1 MSALEDVRYCA
12 GYLAEERFGKVEAAW
27 LLAGAGDDTEALFD
41 LFRNLSNLREPVPA
55 SEEFLAVQDRM
66 LRERI
71 AAAGIT
77 DAAVLPTTPLDP
89 RISLWRGDITT
100 LKVDAVVNAANSQML
115 GCWVPGHRCID
126 NTIHTYAGV
135 QLRAECDRVMRAQGH
150 AEPTGSA
157 KVTRAYN
164 LPATWVVHTVGP
176 IVNGP
181 LAGEHRLQLAS
192 CYTSCL
198 DAAAKEGAQS
208 IAFCCVSTGL
218 FGFPSDEAAR
228 VAVHAARRWLE
239 ANHSDM
245 HVVFN
250 VFEEKDEVIYRG
262 ILFG

>member
-1 MSALEDVRYCA
+1 MSALEDVRYCVA
-12 GYLAEERFGKVEAAW
+12 YLANERFGEPETVR
-27 LLAGAGDDTEALFD
+27 LLASAGNDPEALFD

-55 SEEFLAVQDRM
+55 SQEFLAVQDRM
-66 LRERI
+66 LQARI

-77 DAAVLPTTPLDP
+77 DAAALPATPLDP

-100 LKVDAVVNAANSQML
+100 LRVDAIVNAANSQML

-135 QLRAECDRVMRAQGH
+135 QLRAECDRIMRAQGH
-150 AEPTGSA
+150 PEPTGTA
-157 KVTRAYN
+157 KVTRAHN
-164 LPATWVVHTVGP
+164 LPAAWVIHTVGP
-176 IVNGP
+176 VVNGV
-181 LAGEHRLQLAS
+181 LAGEHRVLLAS

-198 DAAAKEGAQS
+198 DAAAKAGAQS

-218 FGFPSDEAAR
+218 FGFPSNDAAHI
-228 VAVHAARRWLE
+228 AVQAAHRWLE
-239 ANHSDM
+239 ANQSDM

-250 VFEEKDEVIYRG
+250 VFEEKDDVIYRG

>member
-1 MSALEDVRYCA
+1 MSSLEDVKYCA
-12 GYLAEERFGKVEAAW
+12 LCLAKERFGKVEAER
-27 LLAGAGDDTEALFD
+27 LLAGAGNDAEALFD
-41 LFRNLSNLREPVPA
+41 LFRNLANVREPAPV

-71 AAAGIT
+71 AAAGIA
-77 DAAVLPTTPLDP
+77 DAGALPPVPLDP

-100 LKVDAVVNAANSQML
+100 LKVDAIVNAANSQML

-135 QLRAECDRVMRAQGH
+135 QLRAECDRVMHAQGH

-157 KVTRAYN
+157 KVTHAYN

-198 DAAAKEGAQS
+198 EAAARAGAQS

-228 VAVHAARRWLE
+228 VAVQAVHRWLE
-239 ANHSDM
+239 NNQSDM